1 MAAKLTGA
9 IATDEPVGS
18 PARPGR
24 EILVGLGA
32 ATTTYK
38 PPITATPSTVE
49 LRCDVRYDP
58 PLASTDDPSLKLM
71 AHQAHGSVRASTQ
84 GPTTDPDMIGALSWS
99 DGTTSGFTLDTLHGE
114 RVKGHYIGRI
124 TGEIT
129 SGHYAG
135 ASVDLLNI
143 RLAGDSIDG
152 TIPFSHGSVAA
163 IIALP

>member
-1 MAAKLTGA
+1 MTARLTGA
-9 IATDEPVGS
+9 IATDAPVGS
-18 PARPGR
+18 PAQPGS

-32 ATTTYK
+32 ATTICK
-38 PPITATPSTVE
+38 PPIAATPSTVE

-58 PLASTDDPSLKLM
+58 PLAGTDDPSLKLM
-71 AHQAHGSVRASTQ
+71 AHQAHGSVRANTQ
-84 GPTTDPDMIGALSWS
+84 GPPTDPDMIGALSWS
-99 DGTTSGFTLDTLHGE
+99 DGTTSGFTLDALHGE
-114 RVKGHYIGRI
+114 RGKGHYIGRI

-129 SGHYAG
+129 SGPYTG

-152 TIPFSHGSVAA
+152 AIAFSHGSVAA